1 MIRRSLGQKGW
12 KVNELGLLSL
22 PLLATLLMVGIIWFF
37 TNRALSADGLSGPR
51 RILPL
56 LGEKPIADFPGRRRT
71 DAARGPLGGGPNRM
85 LSDSDGIA
93 DFLGLTRSAGRDL
106 CLNRHP

>member
-1 MIRRSLGQKGW
+1 M
-12 KVNELGLLSL
+12 NEFGLLPL
-22 PLLATLLMVGIIWFF
+22 HLLATLLVVGIIWFV
-37 TNRALSADGLSGPR
+37 TNRSLSADGLPGPR

-56 LGEKPIADFPGRRRT
+56 LREKPIADFPGRRRT

-93 DFLGLTRSAGRDL
+93 ALLGLTRSNGRDL
-106 CLNRHP
+106 GLNRHP